1 MYHLLHSYPVRCPDY
16 DVAPI
21 KRVTVLVPDSLHRQ
35 LKFLAV
41 DKDTTM
47 QQIFLDAVKL
57 YLQQTADLGTH
68 QTD

>member
-1 MYHLLHSYPVRCPDY
+1 M
-16 DVAPI
+16 API

-35 LKFLAV
+35 VKFLAV

-47 QQIFLDAVKL
+47 QQIFLEAVKL
-57 YLQQTADLGTH
+57 YLQQTADLGTN